1 MYKYKIFDIIICEV
15 DIMCGFV
22 GFIDKKKN
30 KKKIIKDMADIIVHR
45 GPDSDGYYTDDD
57 CALGFRRLSIIDL
70 SGGTQPIYNEDKT
83 MAIIFNGEIYNYQ
96 EIRKDLLK
104 KGHKFKTESDTEV
117 ILHGY
122 EEYHE
127 KILDKL
133 RGMFAFVIYNV
144 NDKTLFGA
152 RDFYGIKPLY
162 YYKDD
167 NEFMFGSE
175 IKSFLG
181 HPGFKKELNRDML
194 KQYLTFQ
201 YSVGEDTFF
210 KNVYKLRPG
219 HYFKY
224 HDGELEIVKYY
235 ELKINNDDSK
245 SLDEWKDI
253 IRKELNESI
262 KYHKVSDVEVGS
274 FLSSGVDS
282 SIVATLSDVD
292 KTFTVGYDNKKYSE
306 IDYAKELSDKIGVKN
321 ISKKI
326 SKEEYFKKFPMI
338 QYYMDE
344 PLADASAVA
353 LYFVANTASKHVKV
367 ALSGEGADE
376 IFGGYNIYHEP
387 YSVSWY
393 NKIPYPVRRFIGILA
408 YPMRNHSGFNFLVRR
423 SKKLEDRYVGN
434 AFIFEPRDAD
444 KVLSYKDTRN
454 FRELTKPYYDKVK
467 DYDQVA
473 KMQYIDFN
481 FWLIGDILLKAD
493 KMSMAN
499 SLEVR
504 VPFLDRPLVS
514 EVINMPAKYK
524 IVGNQTKYAFREVC
538 KEALPEKWADK
549 KKLGFPVPIREWIKE
564 ENIYN
569 DIYKKFSEAS
579 EFFKP
584 KEIIK
589 LLEEH
594 KNGKRDNS
602 RKVWT
607 IYSFLIWYQEYFVK
621 R

>member
-1 MYKYKIFDIIICEV
+1 
-15 DIMCGFV
+15 MCGFV
-22 GFIDKKKN
+22 GFVDKANN
-30 KKKIIKDMADIIVHR
+30 KKKIIKDMADIIKHR
-45 GPDSDGYYTDDD
+45 GPDSDGYYIGED

-70 SGGTQPIYNEDKT
+70 AGGDQPIYNEDNTKMIT
-83 MAIIFNGEIYNYQ
+83 FNGEIYNYQ
-96 EIRKDLLK
+96 EIKKDLIG
-104 KGHKFKTESDTEV
+104 KGHKFKTNSDTEV
-117 ILHGY
+117 LLHGY
-122 EEYHE
+122 EEYGS
-127 KILDKL
+127 KLLNKL
-133 RGMFAFVIYNV
+133 RGMFAFAIYDIKDNS
-144 NDKTLFGA
+144 LFAA

-162 YYKDD
+162 YYLTDD
-167 NEFMFGSE
+167 EFMFGSE

-181 HPGFKKELNRDML
+181 HPNFKKELNKDML

-210 KNVYKLRPG
+210 KDVYKLRPG
-219 HYFKY
+219 HYMTYK
-224 HDGELEIVKYY
+224 DGKLDIKKYY
-235 ELKINNDDSK
+235 EIDLTSDNSK

-262 KYHKVSDVEVGS
+262 KYHKISDVEVGS

-306 IDYAKELSDKIGVKN
+306 IDYAKELSEKIGVKN

-326 SKEEYFKKFPMI
+326 SKKEYFDKFNDI

-344 PLADASAVA
+344 PLADPSAAA
-353 LYFVANTASKHVKV
+353 LYFVANIASKHVKV

-393 NKIPYPVRRFIGILA
+393 NKIPYPIRRGIGIMA
-408 YPMRNHSGFNFLVRR
+408 YPFRNHTGFNFLVRR

-434 AFIFEPRDAD
+434 AFIFDPHDAD
-444 KVLSYKDTRN
+444 KILSYQDKHT
-454 FRELTKPYYDKVK
+454 FIELTKSYYEKAK
-467 DYDQVA
+467 NYDDVG

-504 VPFLDRPLVS
+504 VPFLDRMLISNVIGMPS
-514 EVINMPAKYK
+514 EYK
-524 IVGNQTKYAFREVC
+524 IVGNETKYAFRQVC
-538 KEALPEKWADK
+538 KETLDPKWANK

-564 ENIYN
+564 EDTYN
-569 DIYKKFSEAS
+569 DIYKLFESAS
-579 EFFKP
+579 QFFNVDK
-584 KEIIK
+584 ILK
-589 LLEEH
+589 LLEDH

-602 RKVWT
+602 RKIWT

>member
-1 MYKYKIFDIIICEV
+1 
-15 DIMCGFV
+15 MCGFV
-22 GFIDKKKN
+22 GFVDKAPN
-30 KKKIIKDMADIIVHR
+30 KKKIIKDMADIIKHR
-45 GPDSDGYYTDDD
+45 GPDSDGYYVDDN

-70 SGGTQPIYNEDKT
+70 EGGSQPIYNEDNSK
-83 MAIIFNGEIYNYQ
+83 AIIFNGEIYNYQ
-96 EIRKDLLK
+96 EIKEDLVAK
-104 KGHKFKTESDTEV
+104 KHKFKTGSDTEV

-122 EEYHE
+122 EEYGE
-127 KILDKL
+127 KILNKL
-133 RGMFAFVIYNV
+133 RGMFAFIIY
-144 NDKTLFGA
+144 DIKEKTLFGA
-152 RDFYGIKPLY
+152 RDFFGIKPVY
-162 YYKDD
+162 YYLTDD
-167 NEFMFGSE
+167 EFMFGSE

-181 HPGFKKELNRDML
+181 HPNFKKELNRDML

-201 YSVGEDTFF
+201 YSVGEDSFF

-224 HDGELEIVKYY
+224 HDGKLDIKKYY
-235 ELKINNDDSK
+235 ELKIESDHSK
-245 SLDEWKDI
+245 SLEEWKDV

-282 SIVATLSDVD
+282 SIVATLSNVD

-306 IDYAKELSDKIGVKN
+306 VDYAKELSEKIGVKN

-326 SKEEYFKKFPMI
+326 SKKEYFDNFPNI

-344 PLADASAVA
+344 PLADPSAAA

-393 NKIPYPVRRFIGILA
+393 NKIPYPIRRFIGILA
-408 YPMRNHSGFNFLVRR
+408 YPFRNHTGFNFLVRR

-434 AFIFEPRDAD
+434 AFIFEPRDAE
-444 KVLSYKDTRN
+444 KILSYQDKHT
-454 FRELTKPYYDKVK
+454 FKELTKPYYDKIK
-467 DYDQVA
+467 DYDDVA

-504 VPFLDRPLVS
+504 VPFLDRVLIS
-514 EVINMPAKYK
+514 NVINIPSEYK
-524 IVGNQTKYAFREVC
+524 IVGNETKYAFRQVC
-538 KEALPEKWADK
+538 KESLDPKWANK
-549 KKLGFPVPIREWIKE
+549 KKLGFPVPMREWIKE
-564 ENIYN
+564 DETYN
-569 DIYKKFSEAS
+569 EIHKLFSEAS
-579 EFFKP
+579 EFFNVDK
-584 KEIIK
+584 IIK
-589 LLEEH
+589 LLDDH

-602 RKVWT
+602 RKIWT
-607 IYSFLIWYQEYFVK
+607 IYSFLVWYQEYFVK

>member
-1 MYKYKIFDIIICEV
+1 
-15 DIMCGFV
+15 MCGFV
-22 GFIDKKKN
+22 GFIDKSKN
-30 KKKIIKDMADIIVHR
+30 KKKIINDMADIIKHR
-45 GPDSDGYYTDDD
+45 GPDSDGYYVDSE

-70 SGGTQPIYNEDKT
+70 DGGSQPIYNEEGDKV
-83 MAIIFNGEIYNYQ
+83 IVFNGEIYNYQ
-96 EIRKDLLK
+96 EIRDELK
-104 KGHKFKTESDTEV
+104 KCGHTFKTETDTEV

-122 EEYHE
+122 EEYGSGV
-127 KILDKL
+127 LNKL
-133 RGMFAFVIYNV
+133 RGMFAFVIY
-144 NDKTLFGA
+144 DTQEKSIFGA

-162 YYKDD
+162 YYKDEK
-167 NEFMFGSE
+167 EFMFGSE
-175 IKSFLG
+175 IKAFLG
-181 HPGFKKELNRDML
+181 HPNFKKELNKKML

-201 YSVGEDTFF
+201 YSVGQDTFF
-210 KNVYKLRPG
+210 KDVFKLRPG
-219 HYFKY
+219 HFFKY
-224 HDGELEIVKYY
+224 QNGNLEIDKYY
-235 ELKINNDDSK
+235 EIEIKSDESK
-245 SLDEWKDI
+245 SLEEWKDI

-306 IDYAKELSDKIGVKN
+306 IDYAKDLSDKIGVQN

-326 SKEEYFKKFPMI
+326 SKEEYFDKFSSI

-344 PLADASAVA
+344 PLADPSAVA

-393 NKIPYPVRRFIGILA
+393 NKIPYPIRRFIGIIA
-408 YPMRNHSGFNFLVRR
+408 YPFRNHTGFNFLVRR

-434 AFIFEPRDAD
+434 AFIFEPRDSN
-444 KVLSYKDTRN
+444 KILSYKDKHD
-454 FRELTKPYYDKVK
+454 FRELTKPYYDKARG
-467 DYDQVA
+467 YDDVA

-504 VPFLDRPLVS
+504 VPFLDKYLIS
-514 EVINMPAKYK
+514 NVISIPARYK
-524 IVGNQTKYAFREVC
+524 IVGNETKYAFREVC
-538 KEALPEKWADK
+538 KETLDTKWASK

-564 ENIYN
+564 D
-569 DIYKKFSEAS
+569 DIYEKIYQMFSEAT
-579 EFFKP
+579 EFFKTE
-584 KEIIK
+584 KIIK

-594 KNGKRDNS
+594 RRGKRDNS
-602 RKVWT
+602 RKIWT
-607 IYSFLIWYQEYFVK
+607 IYSFLVWYQEYFVK

>member
-1 MYKYKIFDIIICEV
+1 
-15 DIMCGFV
+15 MCGFV
-22 GFIDKKKN
+22 GFIDKKKS
-30 KKKIIKDMADIIVHR
+30 KKKIIKDMADIIAHR
-45 GPDSDGYYTDDD
+45 GPDSDGYYVGDE

-70 SGGTQPIYNEDKT
+70 DGGTQPIYNEDNN
-83 MAIIFNGEIYNYQ
+83 MIITFNGEIYNYK
-96 EIRKDLLK
+96 EIREKLIK
-104 KGHKFKTESDTEV
+104 KGHKFRTESDTEV

-122 EEYHE
+122 EEYGE

-133 RGMFAFVIYNV
+133 RGMFAFVIYDTKN
-144 NDKTLFGA
+144 KTLFGA

-162 YYKDD
+162 YYIDD
-167 NEFMFGSE
+167 EEFMFGSE

-224 HDGELEIVKYY
+224 HDGKLDITKYY
-235 ELKINNDDSK
+235 EIKIESDDSK
-245 SLDEWKDI
+245 SLEEWKDI

-306 IDYAKELSDKIGVKN
+306 IDYAKELSEKIKVKN

-326 SKEEYFKKFPMI
+326 SREEYFKNFPKI

-344 PLADASAVA
+344 PLADPSAVA

-393 NKIPYPVRRFIGILA
+393 NKIPYPIRRGIGVLA
-408 YPMRNHSGFNFLVRR
+408 YPLRNHTGFNFLVRR

-434 AFIFEPRDAD
+434 AFIFEPGDAN
-444 KVLSYKDTRN
+444 KILSYTDKHD
-454 FRELTKPYYDKVK
+454 FKELTKPYYDKIK
-467 DYDQVA
+467 NYDDVA

-504 VPFLDRPLVS
+504 VPFLDRPLVN
-514 EVINMPAKYK
+514 EVINIPSKYK

-538 KEALPEKWADK
+538 KEELPEKWADK

-564 ENIYN
+564 EDIYN
-569 DIYKKFSEAS
+569 NIRKTFEDGG
-579 EFFKP
+579 EFFKTDR
-584 KEIIK
+584 IIK
-589 LLEEH
+589 LLDDH
-594 KNGKRDNS
+594 CKGKHDNS
-602 RKVWT
+602 RKIWA
-607 IYSFLIWYQEYFVK
+607 IYSFLIWYQEYFIN

>member
-1 MYKYKIFDIIICEV
+1 
-15 DIMCGFV
+15 MCGFV
-22 GFIDKKKN
+22 GFIDKKKS
-30 KKKIIKDMADIIVHR
+30 KKKIIKDMADIIAHR
-45 GPDSDGYYTDDD
+45 GPDSDGYYVGDE

-70 SGGTQPIYNEDKT
+70 DGGTQPIYNEDNN
-83 MAIIFNGEIYNYQ
+83 MIITFNGEIYNYK
-96 EIRKDLLK
+96 EIREKLIK
-104 KGHKFKTESDTEV
+104 KGHKFRTESDTEV

-122 EEYHE
+122 EEYGE

-133 RGMFAFVIYNV
+133 RGMFAFVIYDTKN
-144 NDKTLFGA
+144 KTLFGA

-162 YYKDD
+162 YYIDD
-167 NEFMFGSE
+167 EEFLFGSE

-224 HDGELEIVKYY
+224 HDGKLDITKYY
-235 ELKINNDDSK
+235 EIKIESDDSK
-245 SLDEWKDI
+245 RLEEWKDI

-306 IDYAKELSDKIGVKN
+306 IDYAKELSEKIKVKN

-326 SKEEYFKKFPMI
+326 SREEYFKNFPKI

-344 PLADASAVA
+344 PLADPSAVA

-393 NKIPYPVRRFIGILA
+393 NKIPYPIRRGIGVLA
-408 YPMRNHSGFNFLVRR
+408 YPLRNHTGFNFLVRR

-434 AFIFEPRDAD
+434 AFIFEPGDAN
-444 KVLSYKDTRN
+444 KILSYTDKHD
-454 FRELTKPYYDKVK
+454 FRELTKPYYDKIK
-467 DYDQVA
+467 NYDDVA

-504 VPFLDRPLVS
+504 VPFLDRPLVN
-514 EVINMPAKYK
+514 EVINIPSKYK

-538 KEALPEKWADK
+538 KEELPEKWADK

-564 ENIYN
+564 EDIYN
-569 DIYKKFSEAS
+569 NIRKTFEDGG
-579 EFFKP
+579 EFFKTDR
-584 KEIIK
+584 IIK
-589 LLEEH
+589 LLDDH
-594 KNGKRDNS
+594 CKGKHDNS
-602 RKVWT
+602 RKIWA
-607 IYSFLIWYQEYFVK
+607 IYSFLIWYQEYFIN